1 MVRTLHIFLVYCLQ
15 GTAWTFEFQL
25 SDDSKAKDDKDGK
38 QCSP

>member
-15 GTAWTFEFQL
+15 GTAWTSEFQL
-25 SDDSKAKDDKDGK
+25 SDDSKAEDDKDGK